1 MTKSELLKG
10 YKLEIAYQKHMIE
23 NLNRWLTLFFI
34 VVSLGLLMSYFFH
47 ETNLLLFVIGC
58 VLIFIGAIGMLLFG
72 YGIYRGKQNIEK
84 VIGDLEFRLPN
95 FKFKLASL

>member
-34 VVSLGLLMSYFFH
+34 VVSLGLL
-47 ETNLLLFVIGC
+47 
-58 VLIFIGAIGMLLFG
+58 
-72 YGIYRGKQNIEK
+72 
-84 VIGDLEFRLPN
+84 
-95 FKFKLASL
+95 